1 MPKINLDN
9 IQKQLERA
17 EAEYED
23 AELNSK
29 PMSLSPIEIILN
41 PENTAAENDTAES
54 IQQLA
59 DSIEAAGLIHPL
71 TVNKI
76 SEHKYMLLSGERRYK
91 AITTHLHWSSIPCTV
106 YELKDT
112 DMVTLVT
119 VQANMETREYTVAE
133 RLKLYHQLEGSLRT
147 LKAKGKYKGG
157 ISRGIAKMLGISE
170 QQVGKYKRLSEQLGA
185 DELKQ
190 VTNIDKAIQS
200 LPKPQKTESDFQ
212 FFNGKSQ
219 EPTVLQNELLDG
231 SEIIKKLKK
240 TKENL
245 DYCLKQSPIFSDTD
259 LESLTVCKN
268 MIAGMIAKYTDRA

>member
-9 IQKQLERA
+9 IQKQLSRA
-17 EAEYED
+17 EAEYEE
-23 AELNSK
+23 AELNSR
-29 PMSLSPIEIILN
+29 PMSLSPNEIILN
-41 PENTAAENDTAES
+41 PENSAAEKDTEES
-54 IQQLA
+54 IRQLA

-133 RLKLYHQLEGSLRT
+133 RLKLYQQLDVSLRA

-157 ISRGIAKMLGISE
+157 IGRGIAKMLGVSE
-170 QQVGKYKRLSEQLGA
+170 QQVGKYKRLSEGLNNEELGR
-185 DELKQ
+185 
-190 VTNIDKAIQS
+190 VTNIDKAIQQ
-200 LPKPQKTESDFQ
+200 LPKVKKTESDFQ
-212 FFNGKSQ
+212 FSGKQDNSFCGNG
-219 EPTVLQNELLDG
+219 
-231 SEIIKKLKK
+231 IIKNLEKAQKY
-240 TKENL
+240 L
-245 DYCLKQSPIFSDTD
+245 DYCLKQSPIFSDDD
-259 LESLTVCKN
+259 LEALTACKN
-268 MIAGMIAKYTDRA
+268 MISGMLAKYADST